1 MKKVLLWTFLGF
13 LLLVPGIFLAFLY
26 LQGVE
31 KGSNPLLLIAG
42 ILLFGGGVFMLYRA
56 GTQDTSK
63 IKFSDAVPSE
73 DASILSKNNEMI
85 SEWNKTNDARDRLKI
100 LQASATP
107 EEN

>member
-13 LLLVPGIFLAFLY
+13 LLLVPGVFLAFLY

-31 KGSNPLLLIAG
+31 KGASLFLLIAG
-42 ILLFGGGVFMLYRA
+42 ILLSGGGVFMLYKA
-56 GTQDTSK
+56 GTQDTNK
-63 IKFSDAVPSE
+63 IKFADAVPSE
-73 DASILSKNNEMI
+73 DSSILSKNNEMI
-85 SEWNKTNDARDRLKI
+85 SEWNKTNEARDRLKI